1 MDAYI
6 GHVGFTLIS
15 LFVGFLIVGA
25 IDLDVPGWLVGVV
38 AVGGVAGGI
47 AGIKKLKTHARG
59 A

>member
-15 LFVGFLIVGA
+15 LLVGFLIVGA
-25 IDLDVPGWLVGVV
+25 IDLHVPGWLAGVV

-47 AGIKKLKTHARG
+47 VGIEKLKTHAPG

>member
-25 IDLDVPGWLVGVV
+25 IDLDAPGWLVGLV
-38 AVGGVAGGI
+38 AVGGVVGGI
-47 AGIKKLKTHARG
+47 VGVKKLKTHAPG

>member
-15 LFVGFLIVGA
+15 LFVGFLVVGA
-25 IDLDVPGWLVGVV
+25 IDLDLPGWLVGVV
-38 AVGGVAGGI
+38 AVGAVVGGI
-47 AGIKKLKTHARG
+47 VGIKKLKTHATG